1 MYPFAQ
7 DFDFFD
13 VAIKAS
19 SESLIAYNAI
29 VIVTGVNKL
38 PDRYLTDR
46 VNRSSYR
53 SSSPN
58 AGVRT

>member
-19 SESLIAYNAI
+19 SENLIAYNAI
-29 VIVTGVNKL
+29 VMVTGVNKL
-38 PDRYLTDR
+38 SDRYHTER
-46 VNRSSYR
+46 VN
-53 SSSPN
+53 
-58 AGVRT
+58 

>member
-29 VIVTGVNKL
+29 VMVTGVNKL
-38 PDRYLTDR
+38 SDRYHTER
-46 VNRSSYR
+46 VN
-53 SSSPN
+53 
-58 AGVRT
+58 